1 MGLGVGSL
9 ASCTKERSPDMK
21 LFFASD
27 IHGCADS
34 TRRTLAKFEQ
44 SGADHLILLGD
55 VLNHGPR
62 NALPAGYAPIEVAE
76 QLNQHAEKIT
86 AVRGNCDSDVD
97 QMLLDFPMMADY
109 NLVLLPNGRRLFLTH
124 GHLYNG
130 DKHPRLR
137 DGDVVVSGHT
147 HLPVAEKK
155 DTLYAY
161 NPGSVTIPRGE
172 YQTSYGLL
180 EDNVLKV
187 LSFDDEIICQ
197 VELV

>member
-1 MGLGVGSL
+1 
-9 ASCTKERSPDMK
+9 MK

-34 TRRTLAKFEQ
+34 MRRALTAFEQ
-44 SGADHLILLGD
+44 SGAEHFILLGD

-62 NALPAGYAPIEVAE
+62 NPLPVGYAPTEVAE
-76 QLNQHAEKIT
+76 MLNQYAERIT

-137 DGDVVVSGHT
+137 DGDVIVSGHT
-147 HLPVAEKK
+147 HLPVAEQRGV
-155 DTLYAY
+155 LYLF
-161 NPGSVTIPRGE
+161 NPGSITIPRGE
-172 YQTSYGLL
+172 NQASYGLL
-180 EDNVLKV
+180 EDNTLKV
-187 LSFDDEIICQ
+187 VTFEGEVICQ
-197 VELV
+197 VELR

>member
-1 MGLGVGSL
+1 
-9 ASCTKERSPDMK
+9 MK

-27 IHGCADS
+27 IHGCAES
-34 TRRTLAKFEQ
+34 TRRALAAFEQ
-44 SGADHLILLGD
+44 SGAEHLILLGD

-62 NALPAGYAPIEVAE
+62 NPLPVGYAPIEVAE
-76 QLNQHAEKIT
+76 LLNQHAEKIT

-124 GHLYNG
+124 GHLYNS

-155 DTLYAY
+155 GSLFAF

-172 YQTSYGLL
+172 YQASFGLL
-180 EDNVLKV
+180 ENNLLKV
-187 LSFDDEIICQ
+187 VSFDNEVICQ
-197 VELV
+197 VELG

>member
-1 MGLGVGSL
+1 
-9 ASCTKERSPDMK
+9 MK

-27 IHGCADS
+27 IHGCAES
-34 TRRTLAKFEQ
+34 TKKTLAAFEQ
-44 SGADHLILLGD
+44 SGAEHLILLGD

-76 QLNQHAEKIT
+76 QLNQYADRIT

-137 DGDVVVSGHT
+137 AGDVIVSGHT
-147 HLPVAEKK
+147 HLPVAEQKGE
-155 DTLYAY
+155 LYLY

-172 YQTSYGLL
+172 HKASYGML
-180 EDNVLKV
+180 EDNILKV
-187 LSFDDEIICQ
+187 LDFSGEVICQ
-197 VELV
+197 VELA

>member
-1 MGLGVGSL
+1 ML
-9 ASCTKERSPDMK
+9 A
-21 LFFASD
+21 A
-27 IHGCADS
+27 
-34 TRRTLAKFEQ
+34 FEQ
-44 SGADHLILLGD
+44 SGAEHLILLGD

-76 QLNQHAEKIT
+76 QLNHYAVQIT

-137 DGDVVVSGHT
+137 AGDVIVSGHT
-147 HLPVAEKK
+147 HLPVAEQK
-155 DTLYAY
+155 DELYLF

-172 YQTSYGLL
+172 YQASYGLL
-180 EDNVLKV
+180 EDNTLKV
-187 LSFDDEIICQ
+187 VAFSGEVICQ
-197 VELV
+197 VDLA